1 MTGSAAAGKGTVME
15 LRQQELNNGV
25 LKVTLSGSFDIA
37 GAGDVDLPFSVI
49 GGKWNRVIVDL
60 GNVGVLASMGVRV
73 LVKTAKAIGSRGGR
87 MVVMT
92 PSDAA
97 RRVLSITGV
106 DAIIPVVDS
115 EAEALEKL
123 A

>member
-1 MTGSAAAGKGTVME
+1 MTGSATAGKGTVME

-60 GNVGVLASMGVRV
+60 GNVGFLASMGVRV

>member
-1 MTGSAAAGKGTVME
+1 ME
-15 LRQQELNNGV
+15 LKQQELSNGV
-25 LKVTLSGSFDIA
+25 LKVALSGSFDMA
-37 GAGDVDLPFSVI
+37 GAADVDLPFRVI

-60 GNVGVLASMGVRV
+60 KNVEFLASMGVRM
-73 LVKTAKAIGSRGGR
+73 LVKTARAISNRGGK

-97 RRVLSITGV
+97 RKVLSTTGV
-106 DAIIPVVDS
+106 DAIIPVVGS